1 MSLTP
6 FCRRRYSHTLLVSMT
21 GVKMGD
27 RVAFIGCAN
36 GARLAA
42 IAAKVGLSGRA
53 VVVAP
58 DESTASRA
66 RKGAEN
72 AGVLVEVEVSGL
84 ARTPLDDAACDLAV
98 VDDTG
103 GLFEALS
110 ADERARAVREVV
122 RILRPGGRV
131 VFVGA
136 APAAGLAPLLGRS
149 PTSPSLASSGEASR
163 TLEANGFSTVR
174 TLAEREGQVFIE
186 GIKPRAPAKAEG

>member
-1 MSLTP
+1 VFLNP
-6 FCRRRYSHTLLVSMT
+6 FVRRRDSHTLLVSMT

-27 RVAFIGCAN
+27 RVAFVGCAN

-53 VVVAP
+53 VVIAP
-58 DESTASRA
+58 DESAAARA

-72 AGVLVEVEVSGL
+72 AGVLVEVRVASP
-84 ARTPLDDAACDLAV
+84 ARTPLEDAAFDLAV

-103 GLFEALS
+103 GLIGAMS
-110 ADERARAVREVV
+110 ADERALAVRETARV
-122 RILRPGGRV
+122 LRLGGRV

-136 APAAGLAPLLGRS
+136 APATGVARLLVRQPS
-149 PTSPSLASSGEASR
+149 APSLAASGEATA
-163 TLEANGFSTVR
+163 TLEANGFGIVR

-186 GIKPRAPAKAEG
+186 GIKPKAKG

>member
-1 MSLTP
+1 MWLNP
-6 FCRRRYSHTLLVSMT
+6 FVRRRDSHTLLVSMT
-21 GVKMGD
+21 GAKMGD

-53 VVVAP
+53 VAVVP
-58 DESTASRA
+58 DESSASRA
-66 RKGAEN
+66 HKGAEN
-72 AGVLVEVEVSGL
+72 AGVLVEVEVASV

-103 GLFEALS
+103 GLFEAMS

-136 APAAGLAPLLGRS
+136 APAAGLARLLGRS
-149 PTSPSLASSGEASR
+149 PASPSLASSGEASR

-186 GIKPRAPAKAEG
+186 GIKPRAKS